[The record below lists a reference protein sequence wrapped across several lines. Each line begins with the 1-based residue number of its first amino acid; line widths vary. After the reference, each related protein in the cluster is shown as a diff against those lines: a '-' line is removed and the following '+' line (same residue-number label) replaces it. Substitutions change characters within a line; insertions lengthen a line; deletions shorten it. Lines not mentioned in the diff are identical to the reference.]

1 MALRRYIAKRILH
14 SIFVLWAVAT
24 VVFLGMRFIP
34 GGPATAIL
42 GRRARPSS
50 IRQLREQMGLNDP
63 LPVQYVDWLA
73 GIVVGDFGRN
83 FETGAPV
90 TDIIAQ
96 AAPKTFS
103 IAVVGLLLGLAIAIP
118 AGILSATRKNSYV
131 DYFVTVV
138 AFLGISM
145 PAFFIGILLA
155 WLFGVHLGWLPVI
168 RYVPLSEGFV
178 PWAEHIILPG
188 IAVGVPYAA
197 IVMRMMRSSL
207 LETLDEQYIETA
219 RAKGVDPQ
227 VRLFKHALQNSFI
240 SVLTILGIQLAV
252 ILVGSV
258 TVEIVFGIKGL
269 GRVFVNSLQSRQYTL
284 TQAGILLVAAVMVT
298 TNLVVDILYTV
309 IDPRIRYGDES

>member
-1 MALRRYIAKRILH
+1 
-14 SIFVLWAVAT
+14 
-24 VVFLGMRFIP
+24 
-34 GGPATAIL
+34 
-42 GRRARPSS
+42 
-50 IRQLREQMGLNDP
+50 
-63 LPVQYVDWLA
+63 
-73 GIVVGDFGRN
+73 
-83 FETGAPV
+83 
-90 TDIIAQ
+90 
-96 AAPKTFS
+96 
-103 IAVVGLLLGLAIAIP
+103 
-118 AGILSATRKNSYV
+118 
-131 DYFVTVV
+131 
-138 AFLGISM
+138 
-145 PAFFIGILLA
+145 
-155 WLFGVHLGWLPVI
+155 
-168 RYVPLSEGFV
+168 
-178 PWAEHIILPG
+178 
-188 IAVGVPYAA
+188 
-197 IVMRMMRSSL
+197 MRMMRSSL